1 MTESSSL
8 ELLLSRALEF
18 EGAAER
24 SGFLDLACAGDGGLR
39 REVESLVEA
48 HLAADSFLL
57 PRIMPDRGPPAENP
71 GDRIGRYRLCEMIGE
86 GGFGRVWMAEQQE
99 PVRRMV
105 ALKIVKLGMDT
116 REVLARFKVERQ
128 ALALMDHPHIA
139 RVYDGGAT
147 DSGRP
152 YFVME
157 LVKGTPVTKYC
168 ADHQLGIRQRLEL
181 FLDVVAAVQHAHQ
194 KGIIHRDLK
203 PSNILVCTQDG
214 RPVVKVIDFGIAK
227 AVSMELTGTT
237 VMTAFGRMIG
247 TPEYMSPE
255 QAELNVLDVDTRSD
269 IYSLGVVLYEL
280 LTGSTPLDPAVLRKA
295 GFTEMQR
302 MIREDKILKPSSRI
316 VLNRKA
322 DGAVPGDGMI
332 GREMDWVVMQA
343 LEKERSRR
351 YQTANGLGM
360 DVRRILDDEPVSASP
375 PSATYRIAKF
385 AKRHRAAAVWSIV
398 FLAFV
403 LSAAIGM
410 TALYFDA
417 RGKEQVAR
425 EQTAA
430 AEIERTKAVEAG
442 KLAQSRTWEAR
453 VSQAAA
459 LRWSGKPERRFQ
471 AFDAIREAAAMTSE
485 REVPGN
491 MKRLRES
498 TIANLSIVDMQP
510 VDSWKGNPG
519 YGDIVAANP
528 ALTRYANT
536 FPDGRITIH
545 RYPDHGIQREI
556 PGDGRPVK
564 WVLRFS
570 PDGNRL
576 AAAYLATDGTGWTMK
591 LWNAGG
597 NEAPVD
603 LGPGI
608 HKAFAFFPDG
618 RQCLIGRP
626 DGSLAVVDLASGKQ
640 VRSLAL
646 TGVPHSLAVSRQGK
660 WIAVSIAA
668 GETSPTRLEILDA
681 ESGRGVATLDCPVL
695 PVAWSP
701 TDDSLAAGGADHRL
715 RVWHDEDWTSPPLE
729 LEGHNGVLDSV
740 AWSPDGRLL
749 ATQAWDGT
757 MRLWDPFQGT
767 ALSWHPGRGSHLGFS
782 ADGTRLGMVREGE
795 TVTLMEVEPG
805 DVCYRG
811 RKHSGSVGVFDG
823 AWNPTGTLLATT
835 GDDGVR
841 LWNREGR
848 QIGLLHVPR
857 ARGVSFTDDSL
868 IVASVAGLHRW
879 RITEAAEADGL
890 LMKLHAPEPL
900 GSFSSCEQI
909 ALPTGRDLPPEV
921 KDLLVVA
928 GRSASGNDGPAI
940 WLLDRKGTVPPRRI
954 EAPAGVAN
962 CAISADGQWFAA
974 GTSKGNGVRVWQTRD
989 PSAPV
994 DLPIHGNARV
1004 AFSPDGKW
1012 LVTGDTEAYRFW
1024 KTGSWKLDR
1033 EIPSQM
1039 GEFNGLMSF
1048 SPRMTALIIACRRAE
1063 LKVLNPFTLEELAS
1077 PDFDRE
1083 SPLCFD
1089 PYGRVM
1095 ITSGPSGGVFFW
1107 KLDTIRSRLDDLG
1120 LDWEYMQ
1127 QFPPLELP
1135 VVRRV
1140 SLPGAGF

>member
-1 MTESSSL
+1 MTENSSL

-18 EGAAER
+18 EDAAER
-24 SGFLDLACAGDGGLR
+24 SGFLERACAGNGALR

-48 HLAADSFLL
+48 HLAADSFLQ
-57 PRIMPDRGPPAENP
+57 PRLVPDREPPAENP
-71 GDRIGRYRLCEMIGE
+71 GDRIGRYKLCEMIGE

-157 LVKGTPVTKYC
+157 LVKGTPVTQYC
-168 ADHQLGIRQRLEL
+168 TDHQLGIRQRLEL

-194 KGIIHRDLK
+194 KGVIHRDLK
-203 PSNILVCTQDG
+203 PSNILVSTQDG

-227 AVSMELTGTT
+227 AVSMESTGTT

-255 QAELNVLDVDTRSD
+255 QAELNVLDIDTRSD
-269 IYSLGVVLYEL
+269 IYSLGVILYEL
-280 LTGSTPLDPAVLRKA
+280 LTGTPPLDPSLLRKA

-302 MIREDKILKPSSRI
+302 MIREDKPVKPSARI
-316 VLNRKA
+316 AHKRPQ
-322 DGAVPGDGMI
+322 DGAVAGDGMI

-343 LEKERSRR
+343 LEKDRSRR

-385 AKRHRAAAVWSIV
+385 AKRHRAAAVWGVV
-398 FLAFV
+398 FMVFV

-417 RGKEQVAR
+417 KGKEQVAR
-425 EQTAA
+425 EQSAA

-485 REVPGN
+485 RKVPGN

-498 TIANLSIVDMQP
+498 TIANLSIVDMRP

-536 FPDGRITIH
+536 FPDGRISIH

-556 PGDGRPVK
+556 PGEGRPVK

-570 PDGNRL
+570 PDGNQL
-576 AAAYLATDGTGWTMK
+576 AAAYANADGTGWTMK
-591 LWNAGG
+591 LWNCGG
-597 NEAPVD
+597 NEAPAD
-603 LGPGI
+603 LGAGT

-626 DGSLAVVDLASGKQ
+626 DGSLAVVDTATGSQL
-640 VRSLAL
+640 RSHAL
-646 TGVPHSLAVSRQGK
+646 TGVPHSLAVSRGGK
-660 WIAVSIAA
+660 WIAASMAA
-668 GETSPTRLEILDA
+668 GEAGQGRVDILDA
-681 ESGRGVATLDCPVL
+681 ESGHIVAALDCPVL
-695 PVAWSP
+695 PLAWSP
-701 TDDSLAAGGADHRL
+701 TDDSLAAGGTDHRL
-715 RVWHDEDWTSPPLE
+715 RLWHDHDWSSPPVE
-729 LEGHNGVLDSV
+729 LEGHTGVLDSV
-740 AWSPDGRLL
+740 AWSPDGRLV
-749 ATQAWDGT
+749 ASQAWDGT
-757 MRLWDPFQGT
+757 MRLWDPFQGA

-782 ADGTRLGMVREGE
+782 VDGTRLGLAREGE

-811 RKHSGSVGVFDG
+811 RKHSGNVGVFDG
-823 AWNPTGTLLATT
+823 AWNGAGTLLATT

-848 QIGLLHVPR
+848 QIGFLDVPK
-857 ARGVSFTDDSL
+857 ARGVVFTDDSL
-868 IVASVAGLHRW
+868 IVASVAGLQRW
-879 RITEAAEADGL
+879 RTSEAAEADGL
-890 LMKLHAPEPL
+890 AMTLHAPEPL
-900 GSFSSCEQI
+900 GAFRACEQI
-909 ALPTGRDLPPEV
+909 ALPTGRNVPPDL

-928 GRSASGNDGPAI
+928 GRSARGDEPPAI
-940 WLLDRKGTVPPRRI
+940 WLLDRKGVHPPRRL
-954 EAPAGVAN
+954 EAPSGVAH
-962 CAISADGQWFAA
+962 CAISADGQWVAA

-994 DLPIHGNARV
+994 DLPIHGHARV

-1024 KTGSWKLDR
+1024 KTGSWELDR

-1039 GEFNGLMSF
+1039 GEFNGIMSF
-1048 SPRMTALIIACRRAE
+1048 SPRMTALIIACQRAE

-1089 PYGRVM
+1089 PHGRVM

-1107 KLDTIRSRLDDLG
+1107 KLDAIRARLADLG

-1127 QFPPLELP
+1127 KFPPLELP
-1135 VVRRV
+1135 VVRRIE
-1140 SLPGAGF
+1140 LPGNGL